1 MLPGQ
6 QRHHGCRGRA
16 VRGHN
21 SGRLVFADREFAIPV
36 AVVVVGFTVIVAPPH
51 VAGFQLS
58 VAAAAAP
65 RVRWRPVD
73 PGRADRGHRRR
84 RRPAH
89 PGRGPGL
96 RPGPWATGPGLGQEA
111 PAGRGGPGRVGV
123 GRHPGAARPVVAIG
137 GAGAALRP
145 ARVSARRGGRTMTSA
160 ITQPGPAEP
169 AGLTV
174 RTFLLGSGPED
185 DEARIRHL
193 LAEHDVVAGA
203 GGDLTRLTD
212 QGRAA
217 VEEQLA
223 AGAAGLL
230 DLDLGDL
237 LIYGWR
243 TSERVLEAARQTR
256 QEPGRREVVQLGTQ
270 RVTSEHHPTVELLV
284 DGVKVHTFRF
294 QLTVTFDI
302 EVAALVI
309 QNGRL
314 TALKAGDCVI
324 IVTLTLE
331 MPGGDAD
338 LIHQRRKLSLPPLV
352 RLGPGIPLVP
362 AGD

>member
-1 MLPGQ
+1 
-6 QRHHGCRGRA
+6 
-16 VRGHN
+16 
-21 SGRLVFADREFAIPV
+21 
-36 AVVVVGFTVIVAPPH
+36 
-51 VAGFQLS
+51 
-58 VAAAAAP
+58 
-65 RVRWRPVD
+65 
-73 PGRADRGHRRR
+73 
-84 RRPAH
+84 
-89 PGRGPGL
+89 
-96 RPGPWATGPGLGQEA
+96 
-111 PAGRGGPGRVGV
+111 
-123 GRHPGAARPVVAIG
+123 
-137 GAGAALRP
+137 
-145 ARVSARRGGRTMTSA
+145 MTSA
-160 ITQPGPAEP
+160 ITQTGLAEP

-185 DEARIRHL
+185 DEARIRRL

-203 GGDLTRLTD
+203 GGDLTRLTEP
-212 QGRAA
+212 GREA

-223 AGAAGLL
+223 SVAAGLL

-243 TSERVLEAARQTR
+243 TGERVLEAARQTR

-314 TALKAGDCVI
+314 TALKAGDSVI
-324 IVTLTLE
+324 SATLSLE

-338 LIHQRRKLSLPPLV
+338 LIHQRRQLSLPPLV

>member
-1 MLPGQ
+1 
-6 QRHHGCRGRA
+6 
-16 VRGHN
+16 
-21 SGRLVFADREFAIPV
+21 
-36 AVVVVGFTVIVAPPH
+36 
-51 VAGFQLS
+51 
-58 VAAAAAP
+58 
-65 RVRWRPVD
+65 
-73 PGRADRGHRRR
+73 
-84 RRPAH
+84 
-89 PGRGPGL
+89 
-96 RPGPWATGPGLGQEA
+96 
-111 PAGRGGPGRVGV
+111 
-123 GRHPGAARPVVAIG
+123 
-137 GAGAALRP
+137 
-145 ARVSARRGGRTMTSA
+145 MTSA

-174 RTFLLGSGPED
+174 RTFLLGSGPEN

-212 QGRAA
+212 QGREA
-217 VEEQLA
+217 VEAQLA
-223 AGAAGLL
+223 AVAAGLL

-284 DGVKVHTFRF
+284 DGVRVHTFRF

-314 TALKAGDCVI
+314 AALKAGDCVI